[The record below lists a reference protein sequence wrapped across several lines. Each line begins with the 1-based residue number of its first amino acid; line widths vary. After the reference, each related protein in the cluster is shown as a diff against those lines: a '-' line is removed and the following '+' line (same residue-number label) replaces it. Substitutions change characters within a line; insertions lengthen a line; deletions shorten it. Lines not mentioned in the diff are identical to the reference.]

1 MDATLRV
8 DHVAGNP
15 NKKPAYSVVVG
26 QIHAMKYKNT
36 SSGFG
41 YGNEPLK
48 IYYKKW
54 PGH

>member
-26 QIHAMKYKNT
+26 QIHAMTYNNT
-36 SSGFG
+36 NSGFG